1 MNKHVSNESV
11 ETVIEG
17 VLARYNY
24 NRSNLITVLQEVQ
37 KIYGY
42 LPRKALEIVGRRL
55 GFSFS
60 EILNVATFYHQFR
73 LEPTGMYIMY
83 VCFGTACYL
92 RGSSDV
98 YDVLRSSLNI
108 REGSTTASDGSIT
121 VEKARCFGCCSL
133 APVVMV
139 ISNDGLEKYV
149 HGNLTPSDARKMV
162 QSYRYKIFSKG
173 GFTARHVQQ

>member
-1 MNKHVSNESV
+1 MSKSVSNESV
-11 ETVIEG
+11 ETVVGG

-24 NRSNLITVLQEVQ
+24 DRSKLIPVLQEVQ

-42 LPRKALEIVGRRL
+42 LPRKALEIVSRRL
-55 GFSFS
+55 GFSLS
-60 EILNVATFYHQFR
+60 EILNVVTFYHQFR

-92 RGSSDV
+92 RGSSEI
-98 YDVLRSSLNI
+98 YDVLRSTLSI

-139 ISNDGLEKYV
+139 VSNDGLEKYV
-149 HGNLTPSDARKMV
+149 HGNLTPSDARKMI
-162 QSYRYKIFSKG
+162 QSYRYKVLSKG
-173 GFTARHVQQ
+173 GSIARHAQQ